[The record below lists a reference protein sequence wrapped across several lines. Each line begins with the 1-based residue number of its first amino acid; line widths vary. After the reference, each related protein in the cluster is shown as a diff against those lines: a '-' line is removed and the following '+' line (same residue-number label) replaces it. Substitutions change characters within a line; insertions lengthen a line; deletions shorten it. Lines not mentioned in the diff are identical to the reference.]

1 MVQLLQVFL
10 LEYHNAAAYHKIV
23 ELLILAR
30 LQDFDL
36 VFVCLVPVVLL
47 LELPDATRRL
57 VEQRK
62 QQGYVYTE

>member
-30 LQDFDL
+30 LQDFVL

-47 LELPDATRRL
+47 LVPPDATRRL